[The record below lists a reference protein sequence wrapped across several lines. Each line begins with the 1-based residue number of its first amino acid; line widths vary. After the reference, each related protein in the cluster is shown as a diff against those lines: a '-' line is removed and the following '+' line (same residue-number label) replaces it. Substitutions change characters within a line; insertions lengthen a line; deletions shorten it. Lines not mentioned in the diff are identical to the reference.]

1 MSAKKTVV
9 ITFLFQKMSLK
20 HSALTE
26 GCLNIIITTVGYG
39 TPSSEIDRACENGEC
54 LILDIDVHG
63 AYNVKRYFAQ
73 ALLIFIVPPGASE
86 QLKRLRARGENDD
99 ESIRERMDITR
110 EELACWRDYDC
121 VIVNRDGEQNE
132 AAEQI
137 LSAIN
142 GTIPD
147 QGDIAE
153 LINNYFEV

>member
-1 MSAKKTVV
+1 M
-9 ITFLFQKMSLK
+9 
-20 HSALTE
+20 
-26 GCLNIIITTVGYG
+26 
-39 TPSSEIDRACENGEC
+39 
-54 LILDIDVHG
+54 
-63 AYNVKRYFAQ
+63 
-73 ALLIFIVPPGASE
+73 LIFIVPPGASE